1 VAPPSSIRRDH
12 IFNRMIDWDAVDQRR
27 MDVVRRATV
36 EHRLA
41 VTPTLELAS
50 GVLDLERYHEALSE
64 PTARALPSFYA
75 AVVWNPKIGAP
86 AYRNI
91 PKEDFDRCRR
101 AAQRKRELVNQL
113 HHDGVTLLL
122 GTDTQ
127 QPFAA
132 PGVALHR
139 EFDAFDQAGIPRRD
153 SFRMATATAASVLG
167 LTKVGTVAKGAR
179 AELIV
184 SRTDPRQP
192 SWSVQRD
199 LTATIARGALLTAED
214 LDKAI
219 RKELARFENKFS
231 EFTSRLLARLS
242 MRELAKNFVS

>member
-1 VAPPSSIRRDH
+1 
-12 IFNRMIDWDAVDQRR
+12 
-27 MDVVRRATV
+27 
-36 EHRLA
+36 
-41 VTPTLELAS
+41 
-50 GVLDLERYHEALSE
+50 
-64 PTARALPSFYA
+64 
-75 AVVWNPKIGAP
+75 VWNPKTGAP

-167 LTKVGTVAKGAR
+167 LPTVGTVAKGAR
-179 AELIV
+179 AELVV
-184 SRTDPRQP
+184 SRTDPRE
-192 SWSVQRD
+192 SKWSVQQD
-199 LTATIARGALLTAED
+199 LIATIARGALVTAEY

-219 RKELARFENKFS
+219 RKELVRFENKFS
-231 EFTSRLLARLS
+231 EYASRLLAQLS
-242 MRELAKNFVS
+242 MHQLARNFVS